1 MPQRITNISVVVYR
15 DGKRQHLLPNTKF
28 DFTAEEVK
36 NIESAHEGALRKADN
51 DADRILDLTKADA
64 PKPQAPKSEETDD
77 DGKKEKAP
85 EGEKTLTPA
94 QKKKQAEAEAKAKL
108 ADEQK
113 SSDADEGDL

>member
-28 DFTAEEVK
+28 DFTADEVK
-36 NIESAHEGALRKADN
+36 NIESAHEGALRKADS

-64 PKPQAPKSEETDD
+64 PKPQAPAPEGDN
-77 DGKKEKAP
+77 KEKAP
-85 EGEKTLTPA
+85 EGEKPLTAA

-113 SSDADEGDL
+113 STDSDEGDL

>member
-36 NIESAHEGALRKADN
+36 NIESAHEGALRKADS
-51 DADRILDLTKADA
+51 DADRVLDLTKADA
-64 PKPQAPKSEETDD
+64 PKPQAPKSDETDN
-77 DGKKEKAP
+77 KEKAP
-85 EGEKTLTPA
+85 EGDKPLTPA